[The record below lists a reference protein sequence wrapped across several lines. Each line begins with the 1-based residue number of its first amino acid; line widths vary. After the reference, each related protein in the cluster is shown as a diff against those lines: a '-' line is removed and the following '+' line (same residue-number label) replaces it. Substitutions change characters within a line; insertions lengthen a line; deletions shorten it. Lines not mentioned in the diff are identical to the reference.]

1 MMAYRGINTYDAK
14 KVVRPT
20 MVPDREEAAAN
31 GGTIVHMVETDFNGP
46 PPPPPADPLAWATQ
60 PTVTGTTQPGNTLT
74 GTLGTVTGGTN
85 PQPKGRWRWR
95 VSADAGNSW
104 EIRTNWSTDE
114 VQTYE
119 LQPEDVG
126 QVQMQCQVTDPE
138 VETLSK
144 SVVKTIT
151 APALNVQA
159 PTLTGDPC
167 VGYTL
172 SCSQPV
178 VTGGSGGALQ
188 YDYFWVDETNV
199 IVWEAAK
206 MAPTTIVTEYDL
218 GKKMKCLVTVTDK
231 GYQGGESVTVESN
244 QTIEVFRPTLGD
256 YQTYVDNVLIEQTSV
271 GVTPSQL
278 CMCVVQEDDPVLFPP
293 KDVSYNWE
301 LRTGTGT
308 LRGDNGLPYMS
319 YLAPDAAPAG
329 AMVTCGITS
338 NHAQDVQSVQ
348 FEFLIADGP

>member
-1 MMAYRGINTYDAK
+1 MASYL
-14 KVVRPT
+14 PPS
-20 MVPDREEAAAN
+20 VPASIASAEAFPFQLISPDQDG
-31 GGTIVHMVETDFNGP
+31 GGT
-46 PPPPPADPLAWATQ
+46 PPAPGPDPLAWATQ

-85 PQPKGRWRWR
+85 PEPKGRWRWR
-95 VSADAGNSW
+95 VNAEAGNSW
-104 EIRTNWSTDE
+104 EIRTNWSTDP

-138 VETLSK
+138 VDTLSK

-167 VGYTL
+167 LGYTL

-199 IVWEAAK
+199 IVWEASK
-206 MAPTTIVTEYDL
+206 MAPTTVVTEYDL
-218 GKKMKCLVTVTDK
+218 GKQMKCLVTVTDK
-231 GYQGGESVTVESN
+231 GYPGGESVTVESN
-244 QTIEVFRPTLGD
+244 STIAAFRPTLGD
-256 YQTYVDNVLIEQTSV
+256 YYTYVDDVLVEGDAV
-271 GVTPSQL
+271 GLTPSQICACL
-278 CMCVVQEDDPVLFPP
+278 VQEDDPVLYPP
-293 KDVSYNWE
+293 KDVTFNWE
-301 LRTGTGT
+301 IRSGTGR
-308 LRGDNGLPYMS
+308 LSGDNGMPFIGYV
-319 YLAPDAAPAG
+319 AADAAPAG
-329 AMVTCGITS
+329 ALVTCAISST
-338 NHAQDVQSVQ
+338 HAQDVQSAQ
-348 FEFLIADGP
+348 IEFLVSGAKKKSAKRRTV